1 MLGQG
6 SCILAQQRCCQ
17 SHRTTVRT
25 PKRNYIQN
33 ILRLCKRAQTHQ
45 NRFQPL
51 YWVGPTEQQSGYRTK
66 EFECPTP
73 WTPTCTPQISAVN
86 FLGLA
91 PEMFYASTS
100 IKKTSISKRYSRN
113 FYWHISVPGHPFLE
127 RALFLK
133 TLFWSEA
140 HFFLLTMYLR
150 HHSTS
155 VHTATSFF
163 LSFSDATQSVFL
175 VWENMTESLQQN
187 ANQLCL

>member
-1 MLGQG
+1 MQKGTDPSEQIPATVLSRTHWTAVWIQDKRVWM
-6 SCILAQQRCCQ
+6 SNAVD
-17 SHRTTVRT
+17 SH
-25 PKRNYIQN
+25 
-33 ILRLCKRAQTHQ
+33 LHSA
-45 NRFQPL
+45 
-51 YWVGPTEQQSGYRTK
+51 
-66 EFECPTP
+66 
-73 WTPTCTPQISAVN
+73 QISAVN

-100 IKKTSISKRYSRN
+100 IKKTSISKRYNRN